1 MTQLETPSQHSRQ
14 LSQLDEAERYRC
26 FDDLQLTMPNV
37 WESMRLDMEDE
48 SVVVVPSISI
58 ERATP
63 GSGTVMQAL
72 EERALFLL
80 LLLRQPRLRM
90 IYVTSQPISE
100 SIIEY
105 YLGLLPGVIPSHA
118 RERLTLFP
126 IGDASG
132 VPLSAK
138 LLARPRILREIRS
151 LIPNPDRSHLIP
163 YNTTPLERDVALSLR
178 IPMYGA
184 DPRLE
189 DLGSKTGCRRM
200 FEELGVRCPVGAEDL
215 HTVDDIVAGVQS
227 MRARRPSLSQAIVK
241 LNEGVSGA
249 GNAMVDLSGLP
260 ESGSP
265 NEAAAIKDCLLRMQP
280 ESEKLTVD
288 AYLAAFEKHGGIVE
302 ERITGEALTSPS
314 VQMRALPDG
323 TVELLSTH
331 DQLLGGA
338 SGQKYLGCV
347 FPANPDY
354 AAAIAEPA
362 MVIGRRLAE
371 LGALG
376 RFAVDFVVVQDESG
390 AWTPYAIEL
399 NLRKGGTTHP
409 FLTLQFLTD
418 GTYDGARGVFLTPS
432 GSRKYLVATD
442 HFEDDRLKALT
453 VRELFDV
460 VVRHGL
466 HFDQARR
473 TGVVF
478 HMISCLTECGRV
490 GLTAVGDTPEDAWQ
504 IYEKAQSEVLQEAE
518 QALEEGSISRAERC
532 STVSLKPTDREGCG
546 LVDHAVHAIKSVRDA
561 GSSRRG
567 AIADRVAVGA
577 QVDGLAGIQRADD
590 DRRRADVAHE
600 LIRWFA
606 EQSDCGDVVGHLGW
620 HRRGYERSRHS
631 FRYDSRGDEPRYD
644 GALRE
649 SAEHDPG
656 VGAVRRRGLDVGRRV
671 PDPLDH
677 RSGELDPAD
686 PKSLLAG

>member
-1 MTQLETPSQHSRQ
+1 MTQLETSRQ
-14 LSQLDEAERYRC
+14 LAQLDEDERYRV
-26 FDDLQLTMPNV
+26 FDDLQLTMPSV
-37 WESMRLDMEDE
+37 WESMRLDLEDE

-58 ERATP
+58 ERTTP
-63 GSGTVMQAL
+63 GSGTVMQAM
-72 EERALFLL
+72 EERALFQL
-80 LLLRQPRLRM
+80 LLLRQPRLRI
-90 IYVTSQPISE
+90 IYVTSQPVRE

-118 RERLTLFP
+118 RERLTLVP
-126 IGDASG
+126 VGDASA

-138 LLARPRILREIRS
+138 LLARPRLLREIRA
-151 LIPNPDRSHLIP
+151 LIPNPARSHLIP
-163 YNTTPLERDVALSLR
+163 YNTTPLERDVALSLG

-184 DPRLE
+184 DPRLD

-200 FEELGVRCPVGAEDL
+200 FEELGVQCPVGAEDL

-227 MRARRPSLSQAIVK
+227 MRARRPSLRHAIVK

-249 GNAMVDLSGLP
+249 GNAMMDLSALP
-260 ESGSP
+260 EPGSP
-265 NEAAAIKDCLLRMQP
+265 DEATAIGDRVLSIAP
-280 ESEKLTVD
+280 EAESLAVD
-288 AYLAAFEKHGGIVE
+288 VYLAAFEKNGGIVE
-302 ERITGEALTSPS
+302 ERITGQALTSPS

-331 DQLLGGA
+331 DQILGGA

-376 RFAVDFVVVQDESG
+376 RFAVDFVVVQDDAG
-390 AWTPYAIEL
+390 TWTPYAIEL

-418 GTYDGARGVFLTPS
+418 GSYDGDRGVFVTPS
-432 GSRKYLVATD
+432 GSSKYLVATD
-442 HFEDDRLKALT
+442 HFEDERLKVLT

-490 GLTAVGDTPEDAWQ
+490 GLTAVGDTPEDAWR
-504 IYEKAQSEVLQEAE
+504 IYELAQSVVLQEAQ
-518 QALEEGSISRAERC
+518 QALEEGC
-532 STVSLKPTDREGCG
+532 
-546 LVDHAVHAIKSVRDA
+546 
-561 GSSRRG
+561 
-567 AIADRVAVGA
+567 
-577 QVDGLAGIQRADD
+577 
-590 DRRRADVAHE
+590 
-600 LIRWFA
+600 
-606 EQSDCGDVVGHLGW
+606 VVG
-620 HRRGYERSRHS
+620 
-631 FRYDSRGDEPRYD
+631 
-644 GALRE
+644 
-649 SAEHDPG
+649 
-656 VGAVRRRGLDVGRRV
+656 
-671 PDPLDH
+671 
-677 RSGELDPAD
+677 
-686 PKSLLAG
+686 